1 MRMTPD
7 ANRTLAKGFRLGQLR
22 AFCHAV
28 RLGSMGEAARHLGTS
43 YHAVTRHVLDLEY
56 ELGEALFG
64 RGGAGVTITAA
75 GETFDAHA
83 APVV

>member
-7 ANRTLAKGFRLGQLR
+7 ANHTLAKRVRLGQLR

-43 YHAVTRHVLDLEY
+43 SQAVTRQDFREV
-56 ELGEALFG
+56 F
-64 RGGAGVTITAA
+64 RS
-75 GETFDAHA
+75 
-83 APVV
+83 